1 MSRTR
6 KRLLLLVKSAVAVA
20 LVAGVGW
27 HFWRLL
33 SSDELARHDLT
44 VRFEYLI
51 PAGILYLGCHT
62 LWGTFF
68 VQLLR
73 YEGAAVPWR
82 TGVRAYFVSQFGK
95 YVPGKAWVILL
106 RMMLLRGY
114 EASPAAVGF
123 TATYE
128 TLTSMAAGAVL
139 GVCLLPWTGFGG
151 VVEER
156 VGPGIWLGLAAVA
169 GLPLVLGALNRVV
182 VRMARKRR
190 GPDARPLPSPS
201 VGLLAWGLLQDAFGW
216 CLLGLSL
223 WATVQAVAPRP
234 AGLTA
239 GDFLQ
244 CLAAAAVSYV
254 AGFVILVSPGGLG
267 AREAVLLVMLTGPLR
282 SAVGEALAGPLAAVV
297 AVVLRLVWTAFE
309 VGFALMLYW
318 LARPTPVKPAPP
330 PGSAAVPAAV
340 FEERLGRPHSPG
352 GGHA

>member
-1 MSRTR
+1 MSR
-6 KRLLLLVKSAVAVA
+6 KRLLLLLKSGVA
-20 LVAGVGW
+20 LALVVGVGW

-33 SSDELARHDLT
+33 SSDELRRHDLT
-44 VRFEYLI
+44 LRFEYLL
-51 PAGILYLGCHT
+51 PAGVLYLGAHT
-62 LWGTFF
+62 IWATFF
-68 VQLLR
+68 VLLLR
-73 YEGAAVPWR
+73 YEGGRVPWAA
-82 TGVRAYFVSQFGK
+82 GVRAYFVSQFGK

-106 RMMLLRGY
+106 RMILLRGY
-114 EASPAAVGF
+114 KATPAAVGF
-123 TATYE
+123 AATYE

-201 VGLLAWGLLQDAFGW
+201 VGLLAWGLLQDSVGW

-223 WATVQAVAPRP
+223 WATVQGVSPEP

-239 GDFLQ
+239 DAFLQ
-244 CLAAAAVSYV
+244 SLAAVAVSYV
-254 AGFVILVSPGGLG
+254 AGFVFLVSPGGLG

-282 SAVGEALAGPLAAVV
+282 MTVGESLAGPLAAVV
-297 AVVLRLVWTAFE
+297 ALVLRLVWTAFE
-309 VGFALMLYW
+309 VVCAAALHG
-318 LARPTPVKPAPP
+318 LARPAPA
-330 PGSAAVPAAV
+330 
-340 FEERLGRPHSPG
+340 GRDG
-352 GGHA
+352 GGDA